1 MGGAS
6 MKHDNVMGLYRKYHE
21 DKSGGVK
28 RQPLNLLPEC
38 CEAAGITVAKYH
50 GLTMTHPNPP
60 KAITR
65 VKSLQGK
72 MYIKKDVVK
81 WIKECLEKENLK

>member
-1 MGGAS
+1 MGSGD

-21 DKSGGVK
+21 DKSGGIK

-50 GLTMTHPNPP
+50 SLTMKHPNPP
-60 KAITR
+60 KAITK

-81 WIKECLEKENLK
+81 WIKECLEKDKMK